1 MATKPTPAS
10 TANGTVSGLDVLNPT
25 QAAAYLQ
32 VPEAVVLA
40 EAIAGR
46 LPGRAIAGHWR
57 FLRSALA
64 QWLAQPTAKSKPRTG
79 AELVEHIRQVN
90 QDFAFQETDE
100 EVEAFL
106 RQVAADRAA
115 TPAFEKR

>member
-46 LPGRAIAGHWR
+46 LPGRAIAGC
-57 FLRSALA
+57 L
-64 QWLAQPTAKSKPRTG
+64 KSPQSKIAG
-79 AELVEHIRQVN
+79 CLKAIIEK
-90 QDFAFQETDE
+90 
-100 EVEAFL
+100 
-106 RQVAADRAA
+106 AA
-115 TPAFEKR
+115 